1 MNPQPF
7 AAIDAKIERARRLVA
22 EEQRRAWGLHTR
34 DDQGPVCFREAAKSR
49 VLINDLTH
57 WLHKLEAQRENLLR
71 LSRLHSARPAAR
83 ARFVVLKWKKSD

>member
-22 EEQRRAWGLHTR
+22 EEQRRAWGLHAR
-34 DDQGPVCFREAAKSR
+34 GDGAAKSH
-49 VLINDLTH
+49 VLIHDLIH